1 MENSTEA
8 KKRYFTETALALRR
22 EGYTVEDAADDCLK
36 VSMSGNPLCS
46 VTVMGGIT
54 YRQENLSS
62 PELEQA
68 KDKAYEIVR
77 TTAEYMRQMEQAPFL
92 QAQGLEDR
100 YKLLADF
107 NGTVLAGMESKFGV
121 QFVTWDWDL
130 DRTGVSHGNYY
141 MHDYIGAKQ
150 NFATRSGLVDK
161 QRLFSDEQLT
171 EAYRCIHE
179 TLDSGYPITAQ
190 REKLLKELA
199 EQIEW
204 AVPDLEER
212 VSLSNRQ
219 ELEAQSPG
227 MTQQF

>member
-8 KKRYFTETALALRR
+8 KKNYLTETALALRR

-68 KDKAYEIVR
+68 KDKVYEIVR
-77 TTAEYMRQMEQAPFL
+77 TTAEYMRQMEKAPFL

-107 NGTVLAGMESKFGV
+107 NGATFVGMENKFGV
-121 QFVTWDWDL
+121 QFVTWDWDP
-130 DRTGVSHGNYY
+130 DRKGVSHGNYY

-150 NFATRSGLVDK
+150 DFATRSGLVDK
-161 QRLFSDEQLT
+161 HRFLSDEQLA
-171 EAYRCIHE
+171 EVYRCIHE
-179 TLDSGYPITAQ
+179 TLDSSYPITAQ
-190 REKLLKELA
+190 REKLLRDTA

-212 VSLSNRQ
+212 VSLSNQQ
-219 ELEAQSPG
+219 ELEVQSPG

>member
-8 KKRYFTETALALRR
+8 KKKYFTETALALRR
-22 EGYTVEDAADDCLK
+22 EGYTVEDAADGRLK
-36 VSMSGNPLCS
+36 VSVSGNPLCN
-46 VTVMGGIT
+46 VTAMGGIT
-54 YRQENLSS
+54 YRQENLFS

-68 KDKAYEIVR
+68 KEKVYEVVR
-77 TTAEYMRQMEQAPFL
+77 TIAEYMRQMEKAPFL

-107 NGTVLAGMESKFGV
+107 NGTVLAGMESKFGI

-130 DRTGVSHGNYY
+130 DRKGVSHGNYY
-141 MHDYIGAKQ
+141 MSDYAGAKRD
-150 NFATRSGLVDK
+150 FATRSGLIDK
-161 QRLFSDEQLT
+161 QHLLSDEQLT
-171 EAYRCIHE
+171 EVYRCIHE
-179 TLDSGYPITAQ
+179 TLDSGYPITVQ
-190 REKLLKELA
+190 REKLLRDTA

-212 VSLSNRQ
+212 VTLSNQQ
-219 ELEAQSPG
+219 ELEQG

>member
-8 KKRYFTETALALRR
+8 KKKYLTETALALRR
-22 EGYTVEDAADDCLK
+22 ESYTVEDAADGGLK
-36 VSMSGNPLCS
+36 VSMNGEPLCS
-46 VTVMGGIT
+46 VATVGGIT

-68 KDKAYEIVR
+68 KDKVYEIVR
-77 TTAEYMRQMEQAPFL
+77 TTAEYMRQMERVPFL

-150 NFATRSGLVDK
+150 DFVTRSGLVAK
-161 QRLFSDEQLT
+161 HRLLSDEQLT

-179 TLDSGYPITAQ
+179 TLDSGYPITAR

-204 AVPDLEER
+204 TVPDLEER
-212 VSLSNRQ
+212 VNLSNQQ
-219 ELEAQSPG
+219 ELGQG

>member
-22 EGYTVEDAADDCLK
+22 EGYTVEDAADGRLK
-36 VSMSGNPLCS
+36 VSVSGNPLCN
-46 VTVMGGIT
+46 VTAMGGIT
-54 YRQENLSS
+54 YRQENLFS

-68 KDKAYEIVR
+68 KEKVYEVVR
-77 TTAEYMRQMEQAPFL
+77 TIAEYMRQMEKAPFL

-107 NGTVLAGMESKFGV
+107 NGTVLAGMESKFGI

-130 DRTGVSHGNYY
+130 DRKGVSHGNYY
-141 MHDYIGAKQ
+141 MSDYAGAKRD
-150 NFATRSGLVDK
+150 FATRSGLIDK
-161 QRLFSDEQLT
+161 QHLLSDEQLT
-171 EAYRCIHE
+171 EVYRCIHE
-179 TLDSGYPITAQ
+179 TLDSGYPITVQ
-190 REKLLKELA
+190 REKLLRDTA

-212 VSLSNRQ
+212 VTLSNQQ
-219 ELEAQSPG
+219 ELEQG